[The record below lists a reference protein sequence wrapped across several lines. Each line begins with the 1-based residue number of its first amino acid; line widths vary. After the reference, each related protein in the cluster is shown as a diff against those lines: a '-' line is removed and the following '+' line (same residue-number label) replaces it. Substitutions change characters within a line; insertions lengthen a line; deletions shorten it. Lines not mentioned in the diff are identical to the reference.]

1 LAIQPEAP
9 SGEPREPRS
18 AGAQPRPWQPAATSA
33 QLDLVR
39 RWQRLLRA
47 DAGQFRSA
55 HRPRRTK
62 PDDA

>member
-1 LAIQPEAP
+1 MAIQSDAP

-33 QLDLVR
+33 QLELVR
-39 RWQRLLRA
+39 RWHRLLRA

-55 HRPRRTK
+55 TRPRRAR